1 MKFIIIFWETRMT
14 VLRTLDPAL
23 LFRLTRQET
32 WSRKAKTPKVAV
44 SKGSNRIYAGQDAS
58 RGAPELGHLPEKEV
72 VSA

>member
-1 MKFIIIFWETRMT
+1 MT

-32 WSRKAKTPKVAV
+32 WSRKAEKLAV
-44 SKGSNRIYAGQDAS
+44 SKEPATTPAGQNAS
-58 RGAPELGHLPEKEV
+58 RRAAELEHLPEKEV